1 MALATP
7 HGRQGGSLACEEAF
21 LLSQGIQ
28 SQSQA
33 EFDLRRTRVTGSTT
47 SQGTTVELF
56 GPAAFSI
63 QNGETVKISLLN
75 DSIYYLRD
83 FYLE

>member
-1 MALATP
+1 MILNFWYIKIAEPFQTACVK
-7 HGRQGGSLACEEAF
+7 HIASLP
-21 LLSQGIQ
+21 QGIQ

-63 QNGETVKISLLN
+63 RLLLPE
-75 DSIYYLRD
+75 DRLT
-83 FYLE
+83 